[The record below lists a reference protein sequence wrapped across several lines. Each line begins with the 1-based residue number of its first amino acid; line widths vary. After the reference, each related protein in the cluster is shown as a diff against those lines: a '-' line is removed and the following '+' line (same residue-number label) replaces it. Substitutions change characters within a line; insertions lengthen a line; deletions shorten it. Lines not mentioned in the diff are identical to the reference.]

1 MALYCDTP
9 AQSVAVAVVAG
20 LLAGSVGLVTGSLVL
35 VLLVAATASVVGEVL
50 AHEYAGD
57 DQYRAAKRRLVYRLR
72 SAL

>member
-1 MALYCDTP
+1 MVLYCDTP

-50 AHEYAGD
+50 AHEHAGD
-57 DQYRAAKRRLVYRLR
+57 DQYRAAKRRLECRPR